1 MRKVKGIFDIFLSG
15 LITMI
20 AINYLV
26 LGAIDYFRSVDDLVN
41 WFQNQNKPQQERKGE
56 DK

>member
-26 LGAIDYFRSVDDLVN
+26 LGTIDYFRSVDDLVN
-41 WFQNQNKPQQERKGE
+41 WLQNKPQQERKVE
-56 DK
+56 EK

>member
-1 MRKVKGIFDIFLSG
+1 MRKIKGIFDIFLSG

-26 LGAIDYFRSVDDLVN
+26 LGAIDYFRSVDELVN
-41 WFQNQNKPQQERKGE
+41 WFQNKPQQERKGE
-56 DK
+56 EK

>member
-26 LGAIDYFRSVDDLVN
+26 LGTIDYFRSVDDLVN
-41 WFQNQNKPQQERKGE
+41 WFQNQSQQHRTIK